1 MLFYGKYLWKKK
13 QKTIEDQGQKQVKA
27 LENLKLKEQTKT
39 IEDKSDDKPLMQE
52 KFFNRLLDERMDE
65 IQRNRQRNWF

>member
-1 MLFYGKYLWKKK
+1 MLFFGKYLWKKK

-52 KFFNRLLDERMDE
+52 KFFNRLLEERMDE